1 MIYSQQTVK
10 KGEICKDRRPEHRE
24 EGTVLFSVLVDMA
37 ILSNSSA
44 WAESYDVETKA
55 AQQHF
60 STRNHLAF
68 FC

>member
-44 WAESYDVETKA
+44 
-55 AQQHF
+55 
-60 STRNHLAF
+60 
-68 FC
+68 